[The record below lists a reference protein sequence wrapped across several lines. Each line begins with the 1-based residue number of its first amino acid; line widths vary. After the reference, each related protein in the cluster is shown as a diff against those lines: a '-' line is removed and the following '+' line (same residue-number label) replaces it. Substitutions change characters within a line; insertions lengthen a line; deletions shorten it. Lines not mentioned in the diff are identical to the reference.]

1 MKSNDELRAMRK
13 VYVGGL
19 GRVRFQR
26 YEDQEYY
33 DFASQALLNCL
44 DEAEMQWK
52 DVQAAFC
59 GNVYAGTGKGHQVIA
74 EVGLTGIPIINME
87 QACSSSSAAFRMAYL
102 MVATEIYDVV
112 AVLGF
117 EKMGRGLLASTAFK
131 PWELALGFNVQ
142 PANYAQGVVRYME
155 TYGAT
160 EEDLARVVVLERK
173 NADHNPYARWYQ
185 SGEVT
190 VEEVIQ
196 SRVVAAPVRLMH
208 AAAMVDGAV
217 SLILCSGD
225 KLKSAISR
233 SKKIE
238 VAASVHTT
246 GIYGEG
252 SVKYPAATNLVKEG
266 VKQAWEISG
275 YGPED
280 MDLIQVYEA
289 MAPAFLTDIED
300 MGFCKPGESPRLLKE
315 GYFDINGK
323 LPTNTDGGLVGCGH
337 PLGATGARQIAE
349 IVTQLRG
356 AAGPRQVEKARI
368 GLTHSS
374 GAGPNAVFTILKRA

>member
-1 MKSNDELRAMRK
+1 MKSISELRAMRK
-13 VYVGGL
+13 VYIGGL

-44 DEAEMQWK
+44 DESEMEWK

-155 TYGAT
+155 NYGAT

-173 NADHNPYARWYQ
+173 NANLNPYARWYQ
-185 SGEVT
+185 GGEVT
-190 VEEVIQ
+190 VEEVIK

-217 SLILCSGD
+217 AIILCSGD
-225 KLKSAISR
+225 KLKSGISR
-233 SKKIE
+233 TKKIE

-252 SVKYPAATNLVKEG
+252 SVKFKATTNLVKEG

-315 GYFDINGK
+315 GYFDIGGK
-323 LPTNTDGGLVGCGH
+323 LPANTDGGLVGCGH

-349 IVTQLRG
+349 IITQLRE
-356 AAGPRQVEKARI
+356 AAGPRQVEGAKI
-368 GLTHSS
+368 GICHSS